1 MTMQPLIEFEDISKT
16 YPNGTTA
23 LSSVTFSIRAGALHA
38 VCGENGAGKST
49 LMKLLFGLEQPSS
62 GRLLIDGKAAVLNSP
77 RDAAAQGIGMVH
89 QHFSLL
95 PSLTVA
101 ENVVLGFE
109 PRIARILLDR
119 PKARKMVR
127 ELSQRYGLSVDP
139 DARVASL
146 SVAMQ
151 QKVEILKA
159 LSRNVRLLIL
169 DEPTAVLTPVETVE
183 LFERLRALNATGV
196 TVLFISHKLR
206 EVRALAGHI
215 TVLRGGK
222 VSHHAQLNSVSDAE
236 ITRFAM
242 GQTISPPVR
251 DAGRALGPV
260 TLSVKQLV
268 SVSRQPGNQVSGV
281 SLEVRAGEIVG
292 VAGVDGAG
300 QEGLVSLLTGAARP
314 DAGEIWLNSRQV
326 TGLPKSTLR
335 KLGLAHLP
343 ADRFE
348 SGSAPAL
355 NLIENAIAGAH
366 RSAQLSKG
374 PLLRRRACLEATRQM
389 IASYDIRCKEP
400 TQLLQTLS
408 GGNAQKLIAAR
419 EFGSHPLFLI
429 AEEPTRGI
437 DALAASYIHARI
449 LALAGQG
456 VAILLLTSDLDELL
470 SLSDRIVVM
479 HGGKILTRFDNH
491 DGLSPEHLGPAMLGL
506 EAQHE

>member
-1 MTMQPLIEFEDISKT
+1 MTSPPFIQFEDISKI

-23 LSSVTFSIRAGALHA
+23 LSGVSFSVQSGALHA
-38 VCGENGAGKST
+38 ICGENGAGKST

-62 GRLLIDGKAAVLNSP
+62 GRLLINGEPTLLGSP

-109 PRIARILLDR
+109 PRIAHILLDR
-119 PKARKMVR
+119 KKARATVR
-127 ELSQRYGLSVDP
+127 ALSERYGLSVDP
-139 DARVASL
+139 DIRVASL

-169 DEPTAVLTPVETVE
+169 DEPTAVLTPVETME
-183 LFERLRALNATGV
+183 LFDRLRALNATGV
-196 TVLFISHKLR
+196 TILFISHKLK
-206 EVRALAGHI
+206 EVRALAGSI

-222 VSHHAQLNSVSDAE
+222 VSHHAPLQNVTDVE

-242 GQTISPPVR
+242 GQAISSPKR
-251 DAGRALGPV
+251 DVGRAVG
-260 TLSVKQLV
+260 SVKLLI
-268 SVSRQPGNQVSGV
+268 NGV
-281 SLEVRAGEIVG
+281 SSGSPHPGRRVSDFSLKVRAGEVVG

-300 QEGLVSLLTGAARP
+300 QEGLVNLLTGEAEP
-314 DAGEIWLNSRQV
+314 ESGEISLNGRQIG
-326 TGLPKSTLR
+326 GLEKSTLR

-343 ADRFE
+343 ADRFRV
-348 SGSAPAL
+348 GSAPGM

-366 RSAQLSKG
+366 RSASLSNG
-374 PLLRRRACLEATRQM
+374 PLLRRAACSERTRQM
-389 IASYDIRCKEP
+389 ISAYDIRCKGP
-400 TQLLQTLS
+400 TQLLGTLS

-419 EFGSHPLFLI
+419 EFGSHPQLLI

-437 DALAASYIHARI
+437 DALAASYIHTRLLELVAE
-449 LALAGQG
+449 G
-456 VAILLLTSDLDELL
+456 VAVLLFTSDLDELL

-479 HGGKILTRFDNH
+479 HAGKIVSRFDNH
-491 DGLSPEHLGPAMLGL
+491 EGLLPEHLGPAMLGL
-506 EAQHE
+506 EAHCG